1 MSQNEENDG
10 IEAARAYWDGEAARF
25 DDEAD
30 HGLRDPVVREAWR
43 ALLGR
48 WLPRA
53 PAAVLDVGCG
63 TGSLSVLMAEMGYE
77 VVGIDFSQQ
86 MVAQAEEKARAA
98 GITISFKVA
107 DASDPSPSLSRKFDV
122 VLCRHVLWALD
133 EPHMVL
139 RRWAD
144 LLVTD
149 GRLVLV
155 EGFWNTGGGLRLEQV
170 LTALPASF
178 KQVAHEDLSSQAVL
192 WGQAVDD
199 ERYLVVA
206 RR

>member
-1 MSQNEENDG
+1 MGQNEESDG
-10 IEAARAYWDGEAARF
+10 IEAARAYWDAEAARF

-77 VVGIDFSQQ
+77 VLGIDFSPQ
-86 MVAQAEEKARAA
+86 MVARADEKARAA
-98 GITISFKVA
+98 GVMVPFKVV
-107 DASDPSPSLSRKFDV
+107 DASNPSPQLSRKFDA
-122 VLCRHVLWALD
+122 VLCRHLLWALH
-133 EPHMVL
+133 EPHAVL

-149 GRLVLV
+149 GRLALI
-155 EGFWNTGGGLRLEQV
+155 EGFWHTGGGLRLRDV
-170 LTALPASF
+170 LAALPSSLGH
-178 KQVAHEDLSSQAVL
+178 VAHEDLTEHTPL
-192 WGQAVDD
+192 WGKAVDD
-199 ERYLVVA
+199 ERYIVVA